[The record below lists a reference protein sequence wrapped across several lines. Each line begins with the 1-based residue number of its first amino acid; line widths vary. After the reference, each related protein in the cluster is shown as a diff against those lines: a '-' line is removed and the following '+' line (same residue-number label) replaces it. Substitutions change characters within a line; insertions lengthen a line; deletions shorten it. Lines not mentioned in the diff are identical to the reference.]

1 MKKEVIMPKVGLDM
15 EEGTI
20 VEWYKE
26 VGDEVKAGEPLMSIE
41 TDKAVT
47 DIESAVNGVLT
58 EIVVDV
64 DEEVEIGTVVAYI
77 EAEED

>member
-47 DIESAVNGVLT
+47 DIESAVDGVLT
-58 EIVVDV
+58 EIVVEE

-77 EAEED
+77 EVEED